1 MRSGKAK
8 DKGTEAKIWSEGKQ
22 KGDEDP
28 TLTQRQNGLLINSGD
43 NGTGIDIFFSNGN
56 DFNTFFIS
64 GPGFL
69 FIAILELFLR
79 KCV

>member
-1 MRSGKAK
+1 MRSGKGK

-43 NGTGIDIFFSNGN
+43 NGTGIDIFLSIGN
-56 DFNTFFIS
+56 VF
-64 GPGFL
+64 
-69 FIAILELFLR
+69 
-79 KCV
+79 